1 MTAARA
7 EPEPVVL
14 RELPQHTRTLPNEL
28 LSSFLDRLGAHNGL
42 SRKALSY
49 LIDTSGL
56 SQLEAVSRLTGLQ
69 ATTLTATLPEL
80 RVMVPRKVSVHSRH
94 RYLGFDGT
102 NTACVGCVAQRTGQR
117 AQATVW
123 SSHHDAVCLRHRRWI
138 GSPSMPS
145 LGQLDLRAAPDIVRA
160 GRRHRQIVQR
170 HRCKAA
176 GPAFIWAVTM
186 VDDWQRRGVLP
197 HVHDRARLLFRVEP
211 DVMLSTAPQVQA
223 GQYPLSV
230 RLTRLVMTPGWLQSA
245 TSGPAGWNHAASQI
259 AEQITSGY
267 RPSTANHDAFARLLR
282 DTESRT
288 CGPKTAT
295 S

>member
-1 MTAARA
+1 MTAARSKL
-7 EPEPVVL
+7 EPVVL
-14 RELPQHTRTLPNEL
+14 RELPQHTRPLTNEL

-42 SRKALSY
+42 SRKTLNY

-56 SQLEAVSRLTGLQ
+56 TQVQAVSQLTGLQ

-80 RVMVPRKVSVHSRH
+80 RVTVPRKVSAHSRH
-94 RYLGFDGT
+94 HYLGFDGT
-102 NTACVGCVAQRTGQR
+102 NTACGGCVAQRTGER
-117 AQATVW
+117 AQARVW
-123 SSHHDAVCLRHRRWI
+123 SSHHEAVCLRHRRWI

-145 LGQLDLRAAPDIVRA
+145 LGQLDLSAAPDIIQA
-160 GRRHRQIVQR
+160 GRHHRQIVQR

-176 GPAFIWAVTM
+176 GAAFIWAVTL
-186 VDDWQRRGVLP
+186 VDDWQRRGALP
-197 HVHDRARLLFRVEP
+197 DVRDRARLLFRVEP

-223 GQYPLSV
+223 AHYPLSV
-230 RLTRLVMTPGWLQSA
+230 RLTRLIMTPGWLKGA

-259 AEQITSGY
+259 ADQITSGY

-288 CGPKTAT
+288 CEPRTAT

>member
-1 MTAARA
+1 MTAARH
-7 EPEPVVL
+7 ELEPVVL
-14 RELPQHTRTLPNEL
+14 RELPQHTRPLPNERL
-28 LSSFLDRLGAHNGL
+28 ASFLDRLGAHNGL
-42 SRKALSY
+42 SRKALSH

-56 SQLEAVSRLTGLQ
+56 TQLEAVSALTGLQ

-80 RVMVPRKVSVHSRH
+80 RVTVPRKVSIHSRH

-102 NTACVGCVAQRTGQR
+102 NTACIGCVAQRTGQR

-123 SSHHDAVCLRHRRWI
+123 SSHHEAVCLRHRRWI

-145 LGQLDLRAAPDIVRA
+145 LGQLDLHTAPDIVQA
-160 GRRHRQIVQR
+160 GRHHRQIAQR
-170 HRCKAA
+170 HGPKATGA
-176 GPAFIWAVTM
+176 AFIWAVTM

-197 HVHDRARLLFRVEP
+197 HVRDRARLLFRVEP
-211 DVMLSTAPQVQA
+211 DVMLSTAPQAQA
-223 GQYPLSV
+223 AHYPPSV
-230 RLTRLVMTPGWLQSA
+230 RLTRLITTPGWLQDA

-259 AEQITSGY
+259 ADQITSGY

-288 CGPKTAT
+288 CEPRTAT